1 MATDASRETG
11 SHFLFPS
18 QLFVSREPMDIQT
31 LLGSCIAVC
40 LYDTKPKFGG
50 MNHYMVPL
58 WNGEGLASPKYGN
71 IAIEMLI
78 EKMREMGSVPA
89 NLVAKVF
96 GGANQYEYENNIIMV
111 GKRNIEVA
119 ESMLSKHKLLIAA
132 KSTGGPQGR
141 KIIFNTETGQVKMK
155 YIVKQP
161 QPQKN

>member
-1 MATDASRETG
+1 MGKDASRETD

-18 QLFVSREPMDIQT
+18 QLFVSVKPIDIQT

-40 LYDTKPKFGG
+40 LYDIKLKFGG

-78 EKMREMGSVPA
+78 EKMRQMGSVPA
-89 NLVAKVF
+89 NLVAKIF

-119 ESMLSKHKLLIAA
+119 ESILSKNKLHIAA
-132 KSTGGPQGR
+132 KSIGGPQGR
-141 KIIFNTETGQVKMK
+141 KIIFNTETGQVRMK
-155 YIVKQP
+155 YIVRQP
-161 QPQKN
+161 

>member
-1 MATDASRETG
+1 MGKDASKDTG

-18 QLFVSREPMDIQT
+18 QLFVSVKPIDIQT

-40 LYDTKPKFGG
+40 LYDIKLKFGG

-78 EKMREMGSVPA
+78 EKMRQMGSVPA
-89 NLVAKVF
+89 NLVAKIF

-119 ESMLSKHKLLIAA
+119 ESILSKNKLHIAA
-132 KSTGGPQGR
+132 KSIGGPQGR
-141 KIIFNTETGQVKMK
+141 KIIFNTETGQVRMK
-155 YIVKQP
+155 YIVRQP
-161 QPQKN
+161 